1 MGFGCAWKCWVWDW
15 RAHWFWVLRGLLL
28 FFITIRSCSQKQI
41 WCQTKEEAMAAS
53 SRPRLSGMQKQVL
66 SLYRG
71 FLRAAR
77 AKSAED
83 RQQIESLV
91 SSEFCRSDF
100 IYSYLLVEPNLV

>member
-1 MGFGCAWKCWVWDW
+1 MGFEEVEEMGVVALGSVG
-15 RAHWFWVLRGLLL
+15 FGIGESTGFGFLG
-28 FFITIRSCSQKQI
+28 QI
-41 WCQTKEEAMAAS
+41 WCQTKEEAMGAS
-53 SRPRLSGMQKQVL
+53 SPPRLSGMQKQVL

-91 SSEFCRSDF
+91 S
-100 IYSYLLVEPNLV
+100 N